1 MEKDHGKILV
11 VDDEER
17 MCESLKT
24 LLSGVGY
31 DVSIVQEG
39 EKAIEKINR
48 NDFDL
53 VITDIKMPRF
63 DGLDI
68 LKAARSKD
76 QDALVILMTGFA
88 SLESAVSAINQGAY
102 DYLMKPVEFSDL
114 KLTIR
119 RGLEKRRSDQARNR
133 LLTELKEK
141 NFELNKRVAELD
153 ALY

>member
-1 MEKDHGKILV
+1 MEKDYGKILV
-11 VDDEER
+11 VDDEAR

-31 DVSIVQEG
+31 EVTTVQEG
-39 EKAIEKINR
+39 EKAIDKINQD
-48 NDFDL
+48 DFDL

-68 LKAARSKD
+68 LKTARSKD

-102 DYLMKPVEFSDL
+102 DYLMKPIEFSDL
-114 KLTIR
+114 
-119 RGLEKRRSDQARNR
+119 
-133 LLTELKEK
+133 
-141 NFELNKRVAELD
+141 
-153 ALY
+153 